1 MKTEDIVSTSRMMVN
16 RLMDNVKHYYTN
28 TFADNIVYVKRYGKR
43 FEKLRSSRNLST
55 FVDEDLYLLKQYL
68 HGNTCS
74 LERIAKDVLKET
86 KRGKHVS
93 WLDFMMFYSTS
104 EETCI
109 AVEFHYS
116 SEDVELK
123 YHICWPVIGHLEEK
137 NGEKKHDLNEHL
149 IPPSL
154 RSQGYTVQD
163 IIDSL

>member
-1 MKTEDIVSTSRMMVN
+1 MVN

-43 FEKLRSSRNLST
+43 FEKLRSSKKLNT
-55 FVDEDLYLLKQYL
+55 FVDENLYLMKEYMRE
-68 HGNTCS
+68 NTCS

-116 SEDVELK
+116 SEDEELK
-123 YHICWPVIGHLEEK
+123 YHICWPKIWPRKIRTEK
-137 NGEKKHDLNEHL
+137 RNT
-149 IPPSL
+149 I
-154 RSQGYTVQD
+154 
-163 IIDSL
+163 